1 MSLFARVTTLQTPA
15 NKIEEGIRW
24 IRDTAVP
31 NVRSRLQ
38 QGMKHGYW
46 CVDRKTGKSIVV
58 TLWESAEAERATSA
72 GAAQLRSQAEAALGT
87 KTISVETFEVIDQI

>member
-1 MSLFARVTTLQTPA
+1 MPLYARVSTFQTPA
-15 NKIEEGIRW
+15 NKVEEGIRW

-31 NVRSRLQ
+31 GVRNRLQ

-46 CVDRKTGKSIVV
+46 CVDRKTAKTLIV
-58 TLWESAEAERATSA
+58 TFWESADAERATSA

-87 KTISVETFEVIDQI
+87 KTTSVEVSEVIDQI

>member
-1 MSLFARVTTLQTPA
+1 
-15 NKIEEGIRW
+15 
-24 IRDTAVP
+24 
-31 NVRSRLQ
+31 
-38 QGMKHGYW
+38 MKHGYW

>member
-1 MSLFARVTTLQTPA
+1 MFARISTLQTP
-15 NKIEEGIRW
+15 KDKVEEGIRW

-31 NVRSRLQ
+31 RVRDRLK
-38 QGMKHGYW
+38 QGLKHGYW

-58 TLWESAEAERATSA
+58 TLWESAEAEQATSA
-72 GAAQLRSQAEAALGT
+72 GAAQLRSQAESALGT